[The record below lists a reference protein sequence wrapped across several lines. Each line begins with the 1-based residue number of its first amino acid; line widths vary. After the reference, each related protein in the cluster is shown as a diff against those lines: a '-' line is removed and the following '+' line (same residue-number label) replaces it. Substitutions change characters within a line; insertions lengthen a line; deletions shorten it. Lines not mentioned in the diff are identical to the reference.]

1 MNSKYLL
8 ICCLSVL
15 FLIGCESDH
24 VYTDVIRVHQNGEIF
39 DLHNHTFQIASSQLS
54 LTLCLSG
61 IQDISSFHINV
72 LEDNKGFVQ
81 VGDILEKEPDS
92 PDLVKVTITIKEN
105 QDTKSRKAKFRAIGD
120 GADFSFIKADFTIR
134 QDGI

>member
-1 MNSKYLL
+1 MKPKFLL
-8 ICCLSVL
+8 FCCLSLL
-15 FLIGCESDH
+15 FLAGCESDP
-24 VYTDVIRVHQNGEIF
+24 VYTDVIRAHQDGEVF
-39 DLHNHTFQIASSQLS
+39 DLHNHTFQLASSQLS
-54 LTLCLSG
+54 LTLYLSG
-61 IQDISSFHINV
+61 IQDISSFHVNV

-105 QDTKSRKAKFRAIGD
+105 RDTKSRKAKFRAIGD
-120 GADFSFIKADFTIR
+120 GAGFSFIKADFTIR